1 MSSARLFLLS
11 LLFLS
16 LSLHLALSAPS
27 PSPSP
32 SYSVHAPNAS
42 PASLPLASSPP
53 FRSPVASPAHSPGSS
68 PAPSPA
74 DGNHIDVYEDDRAE
88 NSSSRGGLS
97 GSKKAGLAIGVIV
110 AASVIVLAGMV
121 YKKRKQN
128 IRRSQYAYAVR
139 REFL

>member
-1 MSSARLFLLS
+1 MPNLTLFPLF

-16 LSLHLALSAPS
+16 LSLHLALSQPPS

-32 SYSVHAPNAS
+32 SPSVHAPKPS
-42 PASLPLASSPP
+42 PASSPLGSP
-53 FRSPVASPAHSPGSS
+53 SPSRSPGSS
-68 PAPSPA
+68 PAPSPGSSQVDNIHA
-74 DGNHIDVYEDDRAE
+74 DEDERAE
-88 NSSSRGGLS
+88 NSSRGGLS
-97 GSKKAGLAIGVIV
+97 WSKKAGLGIGVIV

-128 IRRSQYAYAVR
+128 IRRSRYAYAVR